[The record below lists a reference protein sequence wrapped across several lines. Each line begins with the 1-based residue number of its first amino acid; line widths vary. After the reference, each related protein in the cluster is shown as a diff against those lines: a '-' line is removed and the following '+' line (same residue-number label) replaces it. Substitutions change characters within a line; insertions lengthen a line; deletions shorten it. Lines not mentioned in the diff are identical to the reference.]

1 MRSSVMRPAWSLHMS
16 RIVVMVMLASLVS
29 GCAWMQRL
37 NPFSS
42 DDDELRPAP
51 LMEFTREARV
61 RTEWSGSVG
70 AGLGRRYNRLQ
81 PAIRGDRV
89 YTADAYGMVEARN
102 RETGERI
109 WQTRIGVPE
118 GALLGAIAVWER
130 DNDRGSFVTG
140 GVYADDFAV
149 FVGTTRGDFVALRAD
164 DGGEL
169 WRVTLSSEVLAPA
182 ASSRDHIFAVT
193 GDGRLR
199 ALSRSDGRQIWS
211 YDTQVPVLSLRGS
224 SAPVFSDPLVFQ
236 GFSNGRLTALR
247 ADSGQV
253 VWEVPVGVPTGRSEL
268 ERMADVDGSPLIT
281 PAGAFAVSYQG
292 AVKSVRLQDGFT
304 QWERPMSSFVPL
316 AEGYGQLYVV
326 DEQGVLHALDQGSG
340 SVVWQQ
346 DGLLRRG
353 VTGAASVGAHVVV
366 GDSEGYLHVF
376 AQTDGRPVARTRID
390 RRGIRVAPVS
400 DGSRLYVLGNSG
412 RLEVVRIESD

>member
-1 MRSSVMRPAWSLHMS
+1 MTSAGVQQTWLQQGS
-16 RIVVMVMLASLVS
+16 RIGLVVLLAGLVS
-29 GCAWMQRL
+29 GCAWLQRV

-42 DDDELRPAP
+42 DDDELQPAP
-51 LMEFTREARV
+51 LMEFTPEARIH
-61 RTEWSGSVG
+61 TEWRESVG
-70 AGLGRRYNRLQ
+70 SGLGRRFNRLQ
-81 PAIRGDRV
+81 PAIHGNRI
-89 YTADAYGMVEARN
+89 YTADAYGMVEARERDSGN
-102 RETGERI
+102 RI

-149 FVGTTRGDFVALRAD
+149 FVGTTRGEFIALRAD

-169 WRVTLSSEVLAPA
+169 WRVMLSSEVLAPA
-182 ASSRDHIFAVT
+182 ASSRDHVFAMT

-211 YDTQVPVLSLRGS
+211 YDTQVPVLSLRGT

-236 GFSNGRLTALR
+236 GFSSGRLTALR
-247 ADSGQV
+247 GDSGQV
-253 VWEVPVGVPTGRSEL
+253 VWEVPVGLPTGRSEL
-268 ERMADVDGSPLIT
+268 ERMADVDGSPVIT

-292 AVKSVRLQDGFT
+292 AVKSLRLQDGFT

-316 AEGYGQLYVV
+316 AEGYGQIYVV
-326 DEQGVLHALDQGSG
+326 DDQGVIHALDQSSG
-340 SVVWQQ
+340 SVIWQQ

-353 VTGAASVGAHVVV
+353 VSGAASVGAFLAV
-366 GDSEGYLHVF
+366 GDAEGYLHVF

-412 RLEVVRIESD
+412 RLEVVRVERN

>member
-1 MRSSVMRPAWSLHMS
+1 MPSTLPAHLT
-16 RIVVMVMLASLVS
+16 RITLVVLLAGLVT
-29 GCAWMQRL
+29 GCAWLQRV

-42 DDDELRPAP
+42 DDDELKPAP
-51 LMEFTREARV
+51 LMEFVPEARV
-61 RTEWSGSVG
+61 RTEWRESVG
-70 AGLGRRYNRLQ
+70 AGLGRRYNRVQ
-81 PAIRGDRV
+81 PAIRGDRI
-89 YTADAYGMVEARN
+89 YTADAYGMVEARE
-102 RETGERI
+102 RDTGERI

-149 FVGTTRGDFVALRAD
+149 FVGTSRGEFIALRAD

-169 WRVTLSSEVLAPA
+169 WRVQLSSEVLAPA

-199 ALSRSDGRQIWS
+199 ALSRSDGRQVWS
-211 YDTQVPVLSLRGS
+211 YDTQVPVLSLRGT

-236 GFSNGRLTALR
+236 GFASGRLTALR

-253 VWEVPVGVPTGRSEL
+253 VWEAPVGVPAGRSEL

-281 PAGAFAVSYQG
+281 PAGAFAASYQG
-292 AVKSVRLQDGFT
+292 AVKSLRLQDGFT

-326 DEQGVLHALDQGSG
+326 DEQGVLHALDQSTGA
-340 SVVWQQ
+340 VIWQQ

-353 VTGAASVGAHVVV
+353 VTGAASAGAYVAV
-366 GDSEGYLHVF
+366 GDAEGYLHVF
-376 AQTDGRPVARTRID
+376 AQTDGRPVARTRTD

-412 RLEVVRIESD
+412 RLEVLRLESN

>member
-1 MRSSVMRPAWSLHMS
+1 MTSTWLTYCS
-16 RIVVMVMLASLVS
+16 RILVVALLTGSVA
-29 GCAWMQRL
+29 GCAWLQRI

-42 DDDELRPAP
+42 DDDELKPAP
-51 LMEFTREARV
+51 LMEFTPEARL
-61 RTEWSGSVG
+61 RTEWRESVG
-70 AGLGRRYNRLQ
+70 AGLGRRYNRLE
-81 PAIRGDRV
+81 PAVRGNRI
-89 YTADAYGMVEARN
+89 YTADAYGMVEARD

-109 WQTRIGVPE
+109 WQTRIGIPE

-149 FVGTTRGDFVALRAD
+149 FVGTARGELFALRAD

-211 YDTQVPVLSLRGS
+211 YDTQVPVLSLRGT
-224 SAPVFSDPLVFQ
+224 SAPVYSDPLVFQ
-236 GFSNGRLTALR
+236 GFSSGRLTALR
-247 ADSGQV
+247 GDSGQV

-268 ERMADVDGSPLIT
+268 ERMADVDGTPLIT

-292 AVKSVRLQDGFT
+292 AVKSLRLQDGFT

-326 DEQGVLHALDQGSG
+326 DDQGVLHALDQGTG
-340 SVVWQQ
+340 TVIWQQ

-353 VTGAASVGAHVVV
+353 VTGAASVGAHVAVA
-366 GDSEGYLHVF
+366 DAEGFLHVF

-390 RRGIRVAPVS
+390 RRGIRVAPYS

-412 RLEVVRIESD
+412 RLEVLRVESN

>member
-1 MRSSVMRPAWSLHMS
+1 MTSTSLQHIS
-16 RIVVMVMLASLVS
+16 RITLVVLLAGLLS
-29 GCAWMQRL
+29 GCAWLQRV

-42 DDDELRPAP
+42 DDDELQPAP
-51 LMEFTREARV
+51 LMAFTPEARV
-61 RTEWSGSVG
+61 RTDWRESVG

-81 PAIRGDRV
+81 PAVQGNRV
-89 YTADAYGMVEARN
+89 YTADAYGVVEARN
-102 RETGERI
+102 RETGERV
-109 WQTRIGVPE
+109 WQTRIGIPE
-118 GALLGAIAVWER
+118 AALLGALAIWER
-130 DNDRGSFVTG
+130 DDDRGSFVTG
-140 GVYADDFAV
+140 GVHADDFAV
-149 FVGTTRGDFVALRAD
+149 FVGTTRGDFVALRSD

-199 ALSRSDGRQIWS
+199 ALSRSDGRQVWS
-211 YDTQVPVLSLRGS
+211 YDTQVPVLSLRGT
-224 SAPVFSDPLVFQ
+224 SAPAFSDPLVFQ
-236 GFSNGRLTALR
+236 GFSGGRLTALR
-247 ADSGQV
+247 ADTGQV
-253 VWEVPVGVPTGRSEL
+253 VWEVPVGVPSGRSEL
-268 ERMADVDGSPLIT
+268 QRMADVDGTPLIT

-292 AVKSVRLQDGFT
+292 AVKSLRLQDGFT

-326 DEQGVLHALDQGSG
+326 DDQGVLHALDQSTGAL
-340 SVVWQQ
+340 VWQQ

-353 VTGAASVGAHVVV
+353 VSGAAAVGAYVAV
-366 GDSEGYLHVF
+366 GDAEGYLHVF
-376 AQTDGRPVARTRID
+376 AQSDGRPVARTRID

-412 RLEVVRIESD
+412 RLEVVRVESH